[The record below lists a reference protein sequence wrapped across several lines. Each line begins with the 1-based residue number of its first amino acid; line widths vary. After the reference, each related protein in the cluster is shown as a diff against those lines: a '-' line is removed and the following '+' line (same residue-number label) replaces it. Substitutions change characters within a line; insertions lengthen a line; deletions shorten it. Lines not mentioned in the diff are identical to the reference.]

1 MNKKA
6 RATVSE
12 NHSQELCEQV
22 GVVMKGKA
30 LTLVGLNVGESVLIS
45 M

>member
-1 MNKKA
+1 MNEKA
-6 RATVSE
+6 RGGFSE
-12 NHSQELCEQV
+12 NHSQEFCEQV
-22 GVVMKGKA
+22 VVMKGKA